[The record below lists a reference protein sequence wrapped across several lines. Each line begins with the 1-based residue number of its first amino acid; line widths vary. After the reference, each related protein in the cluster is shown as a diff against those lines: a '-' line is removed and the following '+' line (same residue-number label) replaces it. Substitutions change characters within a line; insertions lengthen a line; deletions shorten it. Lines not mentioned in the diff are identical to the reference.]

1 MICFCSILATKT
13 SNPASSMISTPKNPQ
28 APKLYMGLVVLPKF
42 ERLRVESTLHSMR
55 PFTTWNVS
63 LLFFSSLLC
72 SSTVLPLTR
81 ETFPFLPWNNSA
93 LTLAPQGLT
102 FYPKLIFKEFLPPW
116 MVPFLKRLPVN
127 TVFSTLLH
135 MYLDYLAPFS
145 PLCCGRQFFSLEIYQ
160 IKWACGPFWWLL
172 LRSIVWISSSLHN
185 PLWQDFIPSLQLV
198 KRML

>member
-1 MICFCSILATKT
+1 M
-13 SNPASSMISTPKNPQ
+13 
-28 APKLYMGLVVLPKF
+28 Y
-42 ERLRVESTLHSMR
+42 HSY
-55 PFTTWNVS
+55 
-63 LLFFSSLLC
+63 FFHLC
-72 SSTVLPLTR
+72 SSTVLALTR

-160 IKWACGPFWWLL
+160 IKWACGSFWWLL
-172 LRSIVWISSSLHN
+172 LRSMVWISSSLHN
-185 PLWQDFIPSLQLV
+185 PLWHVYLACSSWRECCSHLV
-198 KRML
+198 LLNTQVVNKNM